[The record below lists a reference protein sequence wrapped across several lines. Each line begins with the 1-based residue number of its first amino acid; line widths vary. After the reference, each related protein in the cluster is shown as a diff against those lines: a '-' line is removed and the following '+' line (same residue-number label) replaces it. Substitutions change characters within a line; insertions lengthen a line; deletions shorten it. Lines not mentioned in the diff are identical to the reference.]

1 LYFQPDTIRRRIQWQ
16 IPNPES
22 GLAASAGPGSC
33 LMFDKM
39 AVKPHAA
46 PNAEKNAIDA
56 SVKPGTRKTRH
67 ISKKSI

>member
-1 LYFQPDTIRRRIQWQ
+1 
-16 IPNPES
+16 
-22 GLAASAGPGSC
+22 
-33 LMFDKM
+33 M